1 MSSKCVCRPL
11 QHVGGILSCSSVY
24 VRKEAQLFSA
34 QLIYSAPKNR
44 THCRN
49 INMAESK
56 KAAHELQS
64 RTRTDDVLNNGG
76 VEFSSL
82 LLSKPVLEGLS
93 ASGFQRPSPIQLK
106 AIPLGRCGLGTKQYQ
121 NKPKPTFF
129 CH

>member
-1 MSSKCVCRPL
+1 MCERRRSYSLLNSFIQRR
-11 QHVGGILSCSSVY
+11 GTRRS
-24 VRKEAQLFSA
+24 RK
-34 QLIYSAPKNR
+34 
-44 THCRN
+44 
-49 INMAESK
+49 INMAASK

-106 AIPLGRCGLGTKQYQ
+106 AIPLGRCGLGTRPDKTR
-121 NKPKPTFF
+121 NNTKTSLNLLFIVINNNIPKTV
-129 CH
+129 CSLV